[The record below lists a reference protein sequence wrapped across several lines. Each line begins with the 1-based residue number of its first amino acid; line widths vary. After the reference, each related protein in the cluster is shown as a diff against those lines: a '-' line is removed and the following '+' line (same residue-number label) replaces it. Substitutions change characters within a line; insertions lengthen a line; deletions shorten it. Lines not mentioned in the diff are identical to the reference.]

1 MADNNREEMLDFG
14 QDFEQQNVENQTGA
28 KQSSGKGKKIVSWV
42 LVAALGLGAVG
53 AAGYGLTKLNQH
65 IAHTKTVKS
74 VTSIVQKYEGPNNL
88 LSLDETIYSSNNY
101 DTKICDGQV
110 LVDVINEQGI
120 KYCEVLDEYYTS
132 DGRDIAV
139 VTVEVTRDLW
149 IDPEVINDEVKGS
162 NITYYTLPEGYVLK
176 NGRGYKQVVETKE
189 VVTEVRKD
197 NDYSKITIS
206 GIKGKITKVSE
217 PTIVKTKSFKDIINS
232 ELVCDVKDDYAT
244 AKNGNLSEATYRLIP
259 KQ

>member
-28 KQSSGKGKKIVSWV
+28 KKPGKGAKIVSWV
-42 LVAALGLGAVG
+42 LVAALGLGAIGG
-53 AAGYGLTKLNQH
+53 AAYGLNELNKH
-65 IAHTKTVKS
+65 MAHKKTVKS
-74 VTSIVQKYEGPNNL
+74 VTSIVQKYEGPNNFV
-88 LSLDETIYSSNNY
+88 SLDETIYTTGNY
-101 DTKICDGQV
+101 DTKICNGQV
-110 LVDVINEQGI
+110 LVDVLNEQGI
-120 KYCEVLDEYYTS
+120 KYCEVLDEYYTN
-132 DGRDIAV
+132 DGRDIAI

-149 IDPEVINDEVKGS
+149 VDPEVINDEVKGS
-162 NITYYTLPEGYVLK
+162 EFTYYTLPEGYVLK

-206 GIKGKITKVSE
+206 GIEGKITKVGE
-217 PTIVKTKSFKDIINS
+217 PTIVKTKSFKDIVAS
-232 ELVCDVKDDYAT
+232 ELVCDVKDDYAAT
-244 AKNGNLSEATYRLIP
+244 KNGNLSEATYRLIP